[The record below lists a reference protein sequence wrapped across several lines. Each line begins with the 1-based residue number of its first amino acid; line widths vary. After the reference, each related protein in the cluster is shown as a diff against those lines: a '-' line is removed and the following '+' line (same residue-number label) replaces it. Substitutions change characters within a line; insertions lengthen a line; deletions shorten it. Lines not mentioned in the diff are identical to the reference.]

1 MGTSIRA
8 LVNPVLLEWARRES
22 GYPVEPIAKR
32 VNVKPAKVLA
42 WERGEAQPTIRQARG
57 LAALYRRPLGVF
69 FLPQPP
75 STPPLATE
83 YRHLPGVVPGV
94 ESPEFRLAVRILLQR
109 REEALELSDELSAPF
124 AEFAVASHLSEG
136 PAAVGAKLRAALGV
150 SPEEQSQWS
159 TEWEGWRRWREAVEG
174 VGVLVFQFPKVAL
187 GQVRGVSLFKSPL
200 PVIGI
205 NSKESSPAARSFT
218 LLHELV
224 HISLALG
231 KEERAALGEDRDEP
245 SWDKVERF
253 AEAASSAAL
262 IPEEVLQARLGEI
275 GGDLEHWDIA
285 RMRTLA
291 GRFRVTPLAMATRLW
306 SAGILSWPV
315 YMAWK
320 EAWKSYVEQ
329 LPKRK
334 GFATPVDK
342 TLGRCGR
349 PLAQLVLQAL
359 DTNRIT
365 SVQASRYLDL
375 KFNHFEDLRGRLYK
389 GLIQPSHGYDD
400 GD

>member
-8 LVNPVLLEWARRES
+8 LVNPALLEWARRES

-32 VNVKPAKVLA
+32 VNVKPMQVLA

-75 STPPLATE
+75 SIPPLAAE

-109 REEALELSDELSAPF
+109 REEAVELSDELSAPF
-124 AEFAVASHLSEG
+124 ADFAVASHLSEG
-136 PAAVGAKLRAALGV
+136 PATVGAKLRAALGV
-150 SPEEQSQWS
+150 SPEEQGQWS
-159 TEWEGWRRWREAVEG
+159 SEWEGWRRWREAVEG
-174 VGVLVFQFPKVAL
+174 AGVLVFQFPKVAL

-231 KEERAALGEDRDEP
+231 KEERAALGEDRDDP

-275 GGDLEHWDIA
+275 GGDLEHWDIG

-306 SAGILSWPV
+306 IAGILSWPV

-334 GFATPVDK
+334 GFATPLDK

-375 KFNHFEDLRGRLYK
+375 KFNHFEELRGRLYK